1 MWGKITSSLSS
12 PGKNISWTQLAAA
25 TVFVI
30 VVAIAWRQV
39 TFFIMRE
46 I

>member
-1 MWGKITSSLSS
+1 MLGRMMTSLSAPS
-12 PGKNISWTQLAAA
+12 GGMTWTQLAAA
-25 TVFVI
+25 TIFVLTVI
-30 VVAIAWRQV
+30 IAWRQV